1 MTKTIMILAIATAF
15 VVGTIATGALV
26 DAAKPETDP
35 DEDLI
40 LEGIVFEIIGLL
52 KDPVFGLEE
61 IKNEVRNIE
70 TSVTDI
76 SDIKTE
82 TDKIQMVKDNQYV
95 PFTALTAT
103 AATCDVDDANS
114 TPKVFQVRITSP
126 ATTGNFII
134 TGVFMDPNG
143 LSGASDTDFIKLRA
157 LNVDGLTG
165 GFTVSDTLVGN
176 AGGSSAFDI
185 MGQPLR
191 DGGTFPHQITVVN
204 AGQVHDVLIEFTC
217 NAGTSGGAIGF
228 FANQIKVSGWKLAS
242 DTIIVDTFSV
252 P

>member
-1 MTKTIMILAIATAF
+1 MILAIATAF

-26 DAAKPETDP
+26 DAAKPQPDP
-35 DEDLI
+35 DGDLTM
-40 LEGIVFEIIGLL
+40 EGIVFEIVGLL
-52 KDPVFGLEE
+52 KHPVFGLEE
-61 IKNEVRNIE
+61 IKDEVRNIE
-70 TSVTDI
+70 TSHTDI
-76 SDIKTE
+76 SAIKTQ

-103 AATCDVDDANS
+103 DATCDVIDANS
-114 TPKVFQVRITSP
+114 TTMIFQVRISSS

-134 TGVFMDPNG
+134 TGVFMDANG
-143 LSGASDTDFIKLRA
+143 LNGVADTDFIKLRA
-157 LNVDGLTG
+157 LSVDGATV
-165 GFTVSDTLVGN
+165 GFTVSDNLVGN
-176 AGGSSAFDI
+176 TNGSSAFDI

-217 NAGTSGGAIGF
+217 NAGTTGSDIGF
-228 FANQIKVSGWKLAS
+228 FANEIKVSGWKLAS
-242 DTIIVDTFSV
+242 DTITVDTLSV